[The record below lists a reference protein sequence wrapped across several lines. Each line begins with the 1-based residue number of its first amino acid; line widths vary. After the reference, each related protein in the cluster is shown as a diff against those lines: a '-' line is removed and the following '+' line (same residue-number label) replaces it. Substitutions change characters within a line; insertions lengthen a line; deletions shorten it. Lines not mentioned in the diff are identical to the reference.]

1 DEPTVCVMKNI
12 CGSKCSLACFL
23 NFDHE
28 KECQISLP
36 TRLPEEAP
44 RYRGSASSEE
54 GKKERRQKG
63 KMYGFLPCCPFAMLT
78 LYALVHC
85 PETCATQH

>member
-36 TRLPEEAP
+36 TRLPEEARNIP
-44 RYRGSASSEE
+44 TAAQRKSMSGRARFENL
-54 GKKERRQKG
+54 
-63 KMYGFLPCCPFAMLT
+63 MMT
-78 LYALVHC
+78 AL
-85 PETCATQH
+85 